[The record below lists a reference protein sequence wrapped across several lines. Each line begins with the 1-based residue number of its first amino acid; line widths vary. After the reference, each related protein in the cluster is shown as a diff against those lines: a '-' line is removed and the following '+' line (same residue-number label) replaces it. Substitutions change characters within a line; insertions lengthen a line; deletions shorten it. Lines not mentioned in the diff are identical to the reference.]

1 MRAASFLHHEHLAYG
16 RPGLRRLG
24 AVDRQV
30 LEAQVGP
37 YPEHVAGTLRRVL
50 RAGTDPAED
59 GPVPTVTPDTE
70 HTAPGELPSAVLG
83 DGRRRRPWQRRDM
96 RQRSRRPLDVHD
108 GCGRRGGG
116 GAAERTLR
124 GSRAAPRVP
133 RCGELEASGR
143 RRLLD
148 QASARE
154 RAASFRIRHRPGRR
168 PRTRAARAGQPGHR
182 ASTRRP

>member
-83 DGRRRRPWQRRDM
+83 DGR
-96 RQRSRRPLDVHD
+96 D
-108 GCGRRGGG
+108 G
-116 GAAERTLR
+116 AR
-124 GSRAAPRVP
+124 GSVATCDSAAVAPSTSTTAVAVVAEAAPP
-133 RCGELEASGR
+133 RELFADR
-143 RRLLD
+143 APRLESLG
-148 QASARE
+148 AVSW
-154 RAASFRIRHRPGRR
+154 RHPDVDDC
-168 PRTRAARAGQPGHR
+168 
-182 ASTRRP
+182 